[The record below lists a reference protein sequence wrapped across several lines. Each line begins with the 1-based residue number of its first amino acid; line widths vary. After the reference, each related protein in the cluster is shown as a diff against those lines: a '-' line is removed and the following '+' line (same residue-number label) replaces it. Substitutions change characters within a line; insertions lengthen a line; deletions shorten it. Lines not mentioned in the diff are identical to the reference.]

1 MSVIT
6 HLCLAVFSF
15 PVVCFSF
22 LCFIFSHS
30 DHTKH
35 FVVLLGLAQLVWH
48 PTGWSFESATFWFH
62 HYFSALLVWWT
73 SYRTHDQWQ
82 ISNVTWDAMQVSCD
96 TRFLKPVSF
105 HQVNKTDRSTVDN
118 FWKFDF
124 VVSSTSR
131 AVVQV
136 TKSCPNFNNGLSKL
150 KKKNVTGLKLQ
161 RKLVIPVSFI
171 SYKSFFRLSL
181 FSSPLL
187 LFTCALPSL
196 PSSLSHFVWAF
207 FNITLCS
214 WVNAR
219 YTSNM
224 THFIEIWHQSF
235 D

>member
-22 LCFIFSHS
+22 LSFIFSHS

-35 FVVLLGLAQLVWH
+35 VVVLLGLAQLVWH

-96 TRFLKPVSF
+96 TRFLKPLSL
-105 HQVNKTDRSTVDN
+105 STKWTKQIDPPLTIFEN
-118 FWKFDF
+118 LILLFRQHPGLWYK
-124 VVSSTSR
+124 SQK
-131 AVVQV
+131 VVQISI
-136 TKSCPNFNNGLSKL
+136 TAFQNS
-150 KKKNVTGLKLQ
+150 
-161 RKLVIPVSFI
+161 RKRMS
-171 SYKSFFRLSL
+171 
-181 FSSPLL
+181 
-187 LFTCALPSL
+187 
-196 PSSLSHFVWAF
+196 
-207 FNITLCS
+207 
-214 WVNAR
+214 
-219 YTSNM
+219 
-224 THFIEIWHQSF
+224 Q

>member
-1 MSVIT
+1 MFYFFTFRPHKAFCRTSRFSTTCVASHWLEFWKCNFLVSPLFFCTPCLVNILSDPWSVTNFECDMGCNAGI
-6 HLCLAVFSF
+6 
-15 PVVCFSF
+15 
-22 LCFIFSHS
+22 
-30 DHTKH
+30 
-35 FVVLLGLAQLVWH
+35 VWH
-48 PTGWSFESATFWFH
+48 
-62 HYFSALLVWWT
+62 
-73 SYRTHDQWQ
+73 
-82 ISNVTWDAMQVSCD
+82 NVSQT
-96 TRFLKPVSF
+96 PVSF

>member
-1 MSVIT
+1 MFYFFTFRPHKAFCRASRFSTTCVASHWLEFWKCNFLVSPLFFCTPCLVNILSDPWSVTNFECDMGCNAGI
-6 HLCLAVFSF
+6 
-15 PVVCFSF
+15 
-22 LCFIFSHS
+22 
-30 DHTKH
+30 
-35 FVVLLGLAQLVWH
+35 VWH
-48 PTGWSFESATFWFH
+48 K
-62 HYFSALLVWWT
+62 
-73 SYRTHDQWQ
+73 
-82 ISNVTWDAMQVSCD
+82 VSQ
-96 TRFLKPVSF
+96 TPVSF